1 MPERA
6 KITVARFAN
15 GVSVQVA
22 GAGTMVESPMV
33 NAFAEEVMRDRSQ
46 RVIVDLAGCTYLDST
61 FLGGL
66 VSLLKRHGRA
76 ENGAAAGGQRFA
88 IYAPPTQRR
97 ALFSVSRLDTILPFI
112 EELPPLAEAA
122 LPLEAQVVTSRDEL
136 ANYIIEC
143 HRRLAELGG
152 AEAQDF
158 AQVAEAISGEIDDRR
173 RS

>member
-15 GVSVQVA
+15 GVSVQVT
-22 GAGTMVESPMV
+22 GAGTMLESPMV

-66 VSLLKRHGRA
+66 VSLLKRHGRQEA
-76 ENGAAAGGQRFA
+76 TGPGGLRFA
-88 IYAPPTQRR
+88 IHAPAPQRR

-112 EELPPLAEAA
+112 DELPALA
-122 LPLEAQVVTSRDEL
+122 DE
-136 ANYIIEC
+136 
-143 HRRLAELGG
+143 
-152 AEAQDF
+152 
-158 AQVAEAISGEIDDRR
+158 V
-173 RS
+173 